1 MRHQVPWERS
11 FPLSLRWRLPGARR
25 TRRDAIAALRRQRVV
40 MHLLQQRLDLVEL
53 AFDRLD
59 ALGHADELGA
69 ARQIHRQQIFLHQ
82 LAELPLRA
90 RGNAAGLV
98 HHLREF
104 RRCHRLVGEGIES
117 LLHLAHHRLPDHGRV
132 VALVGH
138 SALPPH
144 QFRALA
150 ALPLVC
156 TIRHRCR
163 GSVNRAAAPASKA
176 FCAASNRGIEVP
188 DRDTSRGLPV
198 TMLAHQPPQIA
209 HANGIDICY
218 EIFGDANAEPLLL
231 IMGLGAQMIHWDDEF
246 CRQLAARGFRV
257 IRFDNRD
264 IGKSGRL
271 SGGKRLT
278 PLELLKLRF
287 LKIPVAAPYQLLD
300 MAKDTTGLMDVLG
313 IKSAHL
319 VGASMGGMIAQEIA
333 ISFPQRV
340 RSLTSIMSTT
350 GNPKIPPPTRE
361 ASAMLMA
368 PPPATKEEYFERF
381 AKTWKVLRVGSFPED
396 EALDRSRA
404 ERTFERGLNPAGVG
418 RQLRAILASGSRKQR
433 LASVTASTLVIHG
446 TVDPLVRPEGG
457 KDTAASIPGAK
468 LLMIEGMGHALPIP
482 MWPEIIDA
490 IDKHAHGA
498 TAQAA

>member
-1 MRHQVPWERS
+1 MFIIPYRCA
-11 FPLSLRWRLPGARR
+11 GAVN
-25 TRRDAIAALRRQRVV
+25 IAGV
-40 MHLLQQRLDLVEL
+40 D
-53 AFDRLD
+53 
-59 ALGHADELGA
+59 
-69 ARQIHRQQIFLHQ
+69 
-82 LAELPLRA
+82 LPLPRSP
-90 RGNAAGLV
+90 R
-98 HHLREF
+98 
-104 RRCHRLVGEGIES
+104 
-117 LLHLAHHRLPDHGRV
+117 
-132 VALVGH
+132 
-138 SALPPH
+138 
-144 QFRALA
+144 
-150 ALPLVC
+150 
-156 TIRHRCR
+156 
-163 GSVNRAAAPASKA
+163 A
-176 FCAASNRGIEVP
+176 FCGAKKRAIEASSQYHCADPSEGTAKVN
-188 DRDTSRGLPV
+188 V
-198 TMLAHQPPQIA
+198 TAHQPPRIA
-209 HANGIDICY
+209 RANGIELCY
-218 EIFGDANAEPLLL
+218 EIFGDASAEPILL

-264 IGKSGRL
+264 IGKSGRMT
-271 SGGKRLT
+271 GDKRLT
-278 PLELLKLRF
+278 TIELLKLRF
-287 LKIPVAAPYQLLD
+287 LKIPVAAPYNLLD
-300 MAKDTTGLMDVLG
+300 MAKDTVGLMDVLG

-350 GNPKIPPPTRE
+350 GNPKVPPPTRE

-381 AKTWKVLRVGSFPED
+381 AQTWKILRVGSFPED
-396 EALDRSRA
+396 ERLDRSRA

-433 LASVTASTLVIHG
+433 LRMVKAPTLVIHG

-482 MWPEIIDA
+482 MWPQIIDA

-498 TAQAA
+498 VAKAA